1 MKLQIKQAKILTRAL
16 PFFVWFCALIIV
28 VLMFLQK
35 SAAVELKGVVFSHE
49 QIINT
54 TETGY
59 LRSIPVTL
67 YQEVKKGDTLAIVKE
82 NTIAREE
89 YIDTLLQAQRETAE
103 AELERLKAELVAA
116 ENRLLLTDTER
127 ENETMAIERR
137 LAVDL
142 ERARLEVLEI
152 TATLEPDR
160 LTLKDL
166 EVENEIVQKLVN
178 EQAAEIYELKKVQT
192 QYDILKEKV
201 DRTEHLLTQAQNAYQ
216 DAQLRKDQF
225 EQSNPV
231 SPYFSDRELAPTR
244 KAILV
249 QEKRLAELIKQ
260 RGIIVLTAPF
270 DGIVNTLDYKAGQTV
285 VRGDA
290 IMTLVKPVP
299 ESIKTW
305 VSQKSMS
312 RFSINTKVE
321 IVSLDSPQQRFVS
334 QISHMSPSLE
344 LIPQRLWRS
353 PTIPEWGRSIL
364 IPIHPDFTCVHNEVV
379 GIRTIL
385 Q

>member
-1 MKLQIKQAKILTRAL
+1 
-16 PFFVWFCALIIV
+16 
-28 VLMFLQK
+28 
-35 SAAVELKGVVFSHE
+35 
-49 QIINT
+49 
-54 TETGY
+54 
-59 LRSIPVTL
+59 
-67 YQEVKKGDTLAIVKE
+67 
-82 NTIAREE
+82 
-89 YIDTLLQAQRETAE
+89 
-103 AELERLKAELVAA
+103 
-116 ENRLLLTDTER
+116 
-127 ENETMAIERR
+127 
-137 LAVDL
+137 
-142 ERARLEVLEI
+142 
-152 TATLEPDR
+152 
-160 LTLKDL
+160 
-166 EVENEIVQKLVN
+166 
-178 EQAAEIYELKKVQT
+178 
-192 QYDILKEKV
+192 
-201 DRTEHLLTQAQNAYQ
+201 LTQAQNAYQ

-270 DGIVNTLDYKAGQTV
+270 DGIVNTLDYKA
-285 VRGDA
+285 
-290 IMTLVKPVP
+290 
-299 ESIKTW
+299 IKTW

>member
-178 EQAAEIYELKKVQT
+178 EQAAEIYELKKKST
-192 QYDILKEKV
+192 GL
-201 DRTEHLLTQAQNAYQ
+201 
-216 DAQLRKDQF
+216 
-225 EQSNPV
+225 
-231 SPYFSDRELAPTR
+231 
-244 KAILV
+244 
-249 QEKRLAELIKQ
+249 
-260 RGIIVLTAPF
+260 
-270 DGIVNTLDYKAGQTV
+270 NTY
-285 VRGDA
+285 
-290 IMTLVKPVP
+290 
-299 ESIKTW
+299 
-305 VSQKSMS
+305 
-312 RFSINTKVE
+312 
-321 IVSLDSPQQRFVS
+321 
-334 QISHMSPSLE
+334 
-344 LIPQRLWRS
+344 
-353 PTIPEWGRSIL
+353 
-364 IPIHPDFTCVHNEVV
+364 
-379 GIRTIL
+379 
-385 Q
+385 